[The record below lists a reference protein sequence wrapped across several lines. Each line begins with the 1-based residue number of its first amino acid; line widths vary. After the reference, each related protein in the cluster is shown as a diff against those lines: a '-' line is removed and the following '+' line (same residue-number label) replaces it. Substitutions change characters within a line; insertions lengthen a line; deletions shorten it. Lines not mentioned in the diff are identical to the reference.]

1 MIINNRKMRSAWSTP
16 TAWLLLLL
24 VSLGGC
30 GGGGGGS
37 STPSSNSTPVEE
49 VASCDVASQ
58 KRFIDDV
65 IDDWYLWYGE
75 LADVNAADY
84 DDPNSYL
91 QALTAPLAVD
101 GRDPGFSYLTTAAA
115 DQASLSSGA
124 YIGFGFRYGFDAN
137 NAFRFSDVL
146 EGSPAG
152 DADLRRGD
160 KVLAIAIGDEF
171 ETIAELGARDATTL
185 EVFGDNE
192 VGVERRFKVEREDD
206 VFEVALLKRELSTP
220 PFAGQPL
227 LLSRAGMD
235 PIGYLHFRSFITD
248 AEPLLVEMART
259 FRDANVT
266 DLIIDLRYNGGGLL
280 SVAEQLLNIFAG
292 ELGEGD
298 DSYRISHND
307 KRTSENVSVKFEV
320 PDVALS
326 PRRMAFIVT
335 EGTASA
341 SELVINAVSP
351 YVDTVLVGSDTF
363 GKAVGQYAFD
373 QTGCENRL
381 RLVAFET
388 LNGEGQGGYYTGLV
402 DTGRFTLCPAADDI
416 TREFHDP
423 EEASLRTAVNWLN
436 SGSCAVT
443 SSAQKGA
450 SARQLSSDWSLRHQ
464 SQLIQ
469 GRSPWLQ

>member
-1 MIINNRKMRSAWSTP
+1 MIINNCKMRSAWSAP

-24 VSLGGC
+24 VGLGGC

-37 STPSSNSTPVEE
+37 STPSSNSTPVED

-171 ETIAELGARDATTL
+171 ETI
-185 EVFGDNE
+185 
-192 VGVERRFKVEREDD
+192 
-206 VFEVALLKRELSTP
+206 
-220 PFAGQPL
+220 
-227 LLSRAGMD
+227 
-235 PIGYLHFRSFITD
+235 
-248 AEPLLVEMART
+248 
-259 FRDANVT
+259 
-266 DLIIDLRYNGGGLL
+266 
-280 SVAEQLLNIFAG
+280 
-292 ELGEGD
+292 
-298 DSYRISHND
+298 
-307 KRTSENVSVKFEV
+307 
-320 PDVALS
+320 
-326 PRRMAFIVT
+326 
-335 EGTASA
+335 
-341 SELVINAVSP
+341 
-351 YVDTVLVGSDTF
+351 
-363 GKAVGQYAFD
+363 
-373 QTGCENRL
+373 
-381 RLVAFET
+381 
-388 LNGEGQGGYYTGLV
+388 
-402 DTGRFTLCPAADDI
+402 
-416 TREFHDP
+416 
-423 EEASLRTAVNWLN
+423 
-436 SGSCAVT
+436 
-443 SSAQKGA
+443 
-450 SARQLSSDWSLRHQ
+450 
-464 SQLIQ
+464 
-469 GRSPWLQ
+469 